1 MLSKAPSLLEQL
13 EQHLNVDCDN
23 LDPAFIQTLPIRP
36 HDQTSNQRIVHEAF
50 VAPENKEIMEK
61 TVKDM
66 KGSSWDDIYVVCV
79 SRSGVLVQIAPRKL
93 HISLTLVLQLARIAA
108 TVAPHIS
115 GKVLSQTSPSHAYDK
130 DYIVMDARR
139 RYNAYIAAGIPK

>member
-50 VAPENKEIMEK
+50 VAPENKDIMEK
-61 TVKDM
+61 TVKEM

-79 SRSGVLVQIAPRKL
+79 SRIRIHIAQKALCDLVD
-93 HISLTLVLQLARIAA
+93 ARPPAC
-108 TVAPHIS
+108 PNR
-115 GKVLSQTSPSHAYDK
+115 GDCCPSHL
-130 DYIVMDARR
+130 
-139 RYNAYIAAGIPK
+139 G